1 MGNITGVS
9 GRSSGSFGQ
18 ERTLM
23 AGDLNYSLWVASCRK
38 LVTIACICNP
48 NGTSDHQAARLDARL
63 LHLAL

>member
-1 MGNITGVS
+1 
-9 GRSSGSFGQ
+9 
-18 ERTLM
+18 M